1 MKASNIYV
9 DVLKYGA
16 DNLNRGVTYTEAI
29 SYLGQKAPRG
39 DFELYFNNWF
49 YDNFHSE
56 NIPVLKKKQS
66 ETVILTKD
74 DLTEANSQQVFLT
87 SSAYFKL
94 MTLMNDSVS
103 KETVISLMFS
113 SVSFVISIVLFIYIL
128 FKF

>member
-1 MKASNIYV
+1 MKSSNIYI

-16 DNLNRGVTYTEAI
+16 ENLNRGITYSEAI
-29 SYLGQKAPRG
+29 RHLGSSAPKG

-56 NIPVLKKKQS
+56 NIPVLKRKQS
-66 ETVILTKD
+66 ETVILTRDELK
-74 DLTEANSQQVFLT
+74 EANSQQVFLT

-94 MTLMNDSVS
+94 MTLQNDSVL
-103 KETVISLMFS
+103 KETIISLMFS